1 MGLGFRSLG
10 FGELGLAALYPEGF
24 FKGTGSYRPW
34 GRMGV
39 SRGSGGVS
47 FRDATMQL
55 WEKKH
60 RGILWQECWLPVCV
74 RSSLLVVKA
83 R

>member
-10 FGELGLAALYPEGF
+10 FGGLGLAALYPEGF

-55 WEKKH
+55 WEKTQGH
-60 RGILWQECWLPVCV
+60 IMARVLVACVCV
-74 RSSLLVVKA
+74 R
-83 R
+83 